1 MNPQDTHSYTAQP
14 ARKEVEFS
22 HRNVQMEVAITE
34 TLSVLG
40 GTITRVKER
49 LTITHTCTHLSYLQ
63 EPKLCNGIMAQTQ
76 REDGGQRGIRGVN
89 LESREHSYLHRS
101 LEL

>member
-49 LTITHTCTHLSYLQ
+49 LTITHMHAFELFT
-63 EPKLCNGIMAQTQ
+63 GTQ
-76 REDGGQRGIRGVN
+76 IVQWHYGTDTERRWGAERNSRCKFRE
-89 LESREHSYLHRS
+89 
-101 LEL
+101 